1 MAPPKTPK
9 TRRSTR
15 RVQNTPK
22 SPTKSPTK
30 KGAPRAKKNA
40 APVVVLQAEQDSPLT
55 EINESPEYTGHA
67 GTNYSGAGI
76 VGSVHGNND
85 PLLEGEPYRV
95 VLGVCSC
102 RICLSRYSFESS
114 SSSSFSDA
122 ATFGDH

>member
-9 TRRSTR
+9 MHCSTR

-30 KGAPRAKKNA
+30 KGVPHAKKNA
-40 APVVVLQAEQDSPLT
+40 TPVVVLQAEQDSPLT
-55 EINESPEYTGHA
+55 EINESLEYTGHA
-67 GTNYSGAGI
+67 RTNYSGTGI
-76 VGSVHGNND
+76 VGSIYSNND

-102 RICLSRYSFESS
+102 RICSSRYSFESS